1 MTAAKMLVEAR
12 NDLGMTGRPNRIT
25 RAYSSRNGDVFL
37 EAPWCD
43 QGVTEWGRRSSNA
56 AAVLP
61 RGDRA
66 FTVWHAEDGKTLGL
80 WFAGTAANIK
90 AHAEPGALVFF
101 DWDGTDNIARIDHIG
116 IVERNLGDG
125 RIQSIEANTGDA
137 VKRRVR
143 GSSVIAGFWVP
154 LYAGGSATPA
164 RPTPAAAKNPTE
176 VLVNKLPLIKPGA
189 KGKHCGTIFYLLKAR
204 GYAKLLDPK
213 VIDPFVYSP
222 PIVAEVRKLQGAK
235 GLKKDGE
242 VGDATWPVLVGV

>member
-1 MTAAKMLVEAR
+1 MTAAKMLAEAR
-12 NDLGMTGRPNRIT
+12 DDLGLTGRPNRIT

-43 QGVTEWGRRSSNA
+43 QAVTEWGRRSSNA
-56 AAVLP
+56 DEVTP

-66 FTVWHAEDGKTLGL
+66 FTVWHAEDGKALGL

-101 DWDGTDNIARIDHIG
+101 DWDGTDVIGRIDHIG

-143 GSSVIAGFWVP
+143 SSSVIAGFWVP
-154 LYAGGSATPA
+154 AYAGAEPAA
-164 RPTPAAAKNPTE
+164 RPKPAKPKKNWTE
-176 VLVNKLPLIKPGA
+176 GLVDTLPLLKVGA
-189 KGKHCGTIFYLLKAR
+189 KGTAVKRAFYLLESH
-204 GYAKLLDPK
+204 GFGLDPDVYDDMTFTPAMGSK
-213 VIDPFVYSP
+213 VAAFQQ
-222 PIVAEVRKLQGAK
+222 AKKLKVDKEIGP
-235 GLKKDGE
+235 
-242 VGDATWPVLVGV
+242 ATWTALVKP